1 MTESPTRRISVN
13 GVELAWDAWGEER
26 PAPPLVL
33 CHGFIGSSFDFAL
46 QVDALAAD
54 RYVVALDQRGHGLSE
69 KTHDAATYSVAQLS
83 SDLISFIE
91 SATRPPVDLLGHS
104 LGGRVVLGAVL
115 QRPELVRSLILM
127 DTSAWSFLPE
137 DPQLRALM
145 GGFIESFDPSGELP
159 DPTSMRGPED
169 DLIEAATPG
178 SWRDHKLDLYRSFDP
193 SAFKALGSELFSSQA
208 LSVRDRLPEIAC
220 PVTVLV
226 GENDHP
232 FVDQAPALAA
242 ELPEGRL
249 AVIDGAYHSPQLTH
263 PQVWRAALAEH
274 LARPLRSGGSS

>member
-1 MTESPTRRISVN
+1 MAESPTRRISVN
-13 GVELAWDAWGEER
+13 GVELAWDTWGDETT
-26 PAPPLVL
+26 APPLVL
-33 CHGFIGSSFDFAL
+33 CHGFVGSSFDFAL
-46 QVDALAAD
+46 QVEALTAD
-54 RYVVALDQRGHGLSE
+54 RQVVALDQRGHGLSE

-83 SDLISFIE
+83 ADLVAFIE
-91 SATRPPVDLLGHS
+91 STTSPPVDLLGHS
-104 LGGRVVLGAVL
+104 LGGRVVLGVVL

-137 DPQLRALM
+137 DPQLREMM
-145 GGFIESFDPSGELP
+145 GGFLERFDPADELP

-169 DLIEAATPG
+169 DLIEAETPE
-178 SWRDHKLDLYRSFDP
+178 SWRDHKLDLYRSFDAY
-193 SAFKALGSELFSSQA
+193 AFKALGSELFSSQS
-208 LSVRDRLPEIAC
+208 LSVRDRLPEITC

-242 ELPEGRL
+242 ELPDGRL

-263 PQVWRAALAEH
+263 PEAWRAALGVH
-274 LARPLRSGGSS
+274 LARPVR